1 MFFRYVKKQ
10 KMASDGEQ
18 VRMIPNYA
26 VPRVFKDDEENILAK
41 YLLKL
46 SKLCYGLSSE
56 ECRTLAYEMATSN
69 NIVIPNSWVEQKK
82 AGIEWFRSFITRHKD

>member
-1 MFFRYVKKQ
+1 MLFTFRLSLIYVCFRYVKKQ

-26 VPRVFKDDEENILAK
+26 VRRVFKDDEENMLAE

-46 SKLCYGLSSE
+46 SKMCYGLSSE
-56 ECRTLAYEMATSN
+56 
-69 NIVIPNSWVEQKK
+69 
-82 AGIEWFRSFITRHKD
+82 